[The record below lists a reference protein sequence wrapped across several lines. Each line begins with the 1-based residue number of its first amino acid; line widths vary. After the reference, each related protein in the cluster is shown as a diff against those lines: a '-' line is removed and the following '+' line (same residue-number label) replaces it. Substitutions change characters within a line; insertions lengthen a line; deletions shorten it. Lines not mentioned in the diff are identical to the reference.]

1 MVMLTT
7 GLVLSGSILLIF
19 IAAVIFVNS
28 IEWLGYR
35 FKLSGSFVG
44 AILAPLFT
52 SFPELIVFLVAL
64 FGTQSGNGESIG
76 IGTLFG
82 QPFMASSLSYGLVG
96 MAVLISFIIKKRKE
110 KILRVQKSL
119 SIPYIFIT
127 ILFPLTV
134 VPSFIPGQASKIVFG
149 IIFLLAFLFYGFLMF
164 RRKNEEHKEEEV
176 EFSYIGRLLP
186 SNPHFQLSAA
196 FTQLVVAVGLLYFGS
211 EKMVNAVSSISESIN
226 VSPLGLALII
236 VPAATAIPET
246 ISALIWAFR
255 GKDTLA
261 MGALV
266 GEKVLFSTFY
276 PGLGLLMTSW
286 SLDKHAYW
294 SVVATTLI
302 SLVLLYFILKG
313 RISWYTLLFGLVS
326 FVAYTVLV
334 FTIRF

>member
-1 MVMLTT
+1 MDNTVLI
-7 GLVLSGSILLIF
+7 LSGSILLVF

-28 IEWLGYR
+28 IEWLGCR
-35 FKLSGSFVG
+35 FKLSGPFVG

-64 FGTQSGNGESIG
+64 FGTGSASGESIG

-96 MAVLISFIIKKRKE
+96 IAVLVGFLIKRRKE
-110 KILRVQKSL
+110 HALTVQKSL
-119 SIPYIFIT
+119 SIPYLFIT
-127 ILFPLTV
+127 VLFPLTV

-149 IIFLLAFLFYGFLMF
+149 VFFLLAFLFYGYIMF
-164 RRKNEEHKEEEV
+164 RRKHAEEEDEEV
-176 EFSYIGRLLP
+176 EFTYIGRLLP
-186 SNPHFQLSAA
+186 RSPRLQLSAA
-196 FTQLVVAVGLLYFGS
+196 IVQLTAAVGLLYFGS
-211 EKMVNAVSSISESIN
+211 EHMVKAVSSISQNIN
-226 VSPLGLALII
+226 VSPMGLALII

-266 GEKVLFSTFY
+266 GEKVLFCTFY

-286 SLDKHAYW
+286 KLDGHAYW
-294 SVVATTLI
+294 SVVGTTVI
-302 SLVLLYFILKG
+302 SLVILYFILKG
-313 RISWYTLLFGLVS
+313 RIAWHTLLFGLIS

-334 FTIRF
+334 FTFRF

>member
-1 MVMLTT
+1 MLITL
-7 GLVLSGSILLIF
+7 LVLFGSILLVF

-28 IEWLGYR
+28 IEWLGCR

-52 SFPELIVFLVAL
+52 SFPELIVFLVAI
-64 FGTQSGNGESIG
+64 FGTQGGGGESIG

-96 MAVLISFIIKKRKE
+96 VAVLISFLIKNRKE
-110 KILRVQKSL
+110 KVLRVQKSL
-119 SIPYIFIT
+119 AVPYIFIT
-127 ILFPLTV
+127 ILFPLTI
-134 VPSFIPGQASKIVFG
+134 IPGFIGGHTSKVVFG
-149 IIFLLAFLFYGFLMF
+149 ILFLVAFLFYGWLMF
-164 RRKNEEHKEEEV
+164 RRKNEEHEAEEV
-176 EFSYIGRLLP
+176 EFCYIGKLLP
-186 SNPHFQLSAA
+186 ATPHYQLSAA
-196 FTQLVVAVGLLYFGS
+196 IVQLLAAVGLLYFGS
-211 EKMVNAVSSISESIN
+211 EHMVNAVSTISKSIN

-286 SLDKHAYW
+286 SLDQHAYW

-302 SLVLLYFILKG
+302 SLLLLYYILKG
-313 RISWYTLLFGLVS
+313 RIAWYTLLVGLVS

-334 FTIRF
+334 FTIHF